1 MIQAATCKSE
11 EFNGFLQWVLFGGD
25 GVIAENLRHEQRKI
39 IKYNHLVANLLIL
52 HNVATMTKTLGELM
66 HKGYSIDDRILAKL
80 SPFRRRNI
88 NRFGFY
94 VVNMEREVEPMEFTI
109 SRPS

>member
-1 MIQAATCKSE
+1 MAK
-11 EFNGFLQWVLFGGD
+11 EFNGFVQRVLFGGE

-66 HKGYSIDDRILAKL
+66 HRGHETNDEILAKL
-80 SPFRRRNI
+80 SPFRRGHI
-88 NRFGFY
+88 NRFGAY
-94 VVNMEREVEPMEFTI
+94 VMNMEREIEPMEYRI
-109 SRPS
+109 LRPS

>member
-1 MIQAATCKSE
+1 M
-11 EFNGFLQWVLFGGD
+11 
-25 GVIAENLRHEQRKI
+25 IAENLRHEQRKI

-66 HKGYSIDDRILAKL
+66 HKGYSIDDKILAKPSL
-80 SPFRRRNI
+80 FRRGNL
-88 NRFGFY
+88 NRFGSY
-94 VVNMEREVEPMEFTI
+94 VMNMEREVAPMGFTI